1 MKPQVTQD
9 RSDPSLSR
17 GGSASPPEGGVGFF
31 RRKQLP
37 GSGPLIRNRRGESV
51 IRFLQS
57 TRPTSFP
64 VMSLVPLVTVVMVFA
79 IPILGI
85 VLAGYKEW
93 LKFKSKHQ
101 ALGASTREVE
111 ERIRSLQ
118 ERMDRLEQERDAL
131 RDRVQNLE
139 TIVTSEAWIAGHE
152 DAGDGPALDAAEI
165 DALTLPDDQASS
177 SESEADRTAEIA
189 RRLRGQ

>member
-1 MKPQVTQD
+1 
-9 RSDPSLSR
+9 
-17 GGSASPPEGGVGFF
+17 
-31 RRKQLP
+31 
-37 GSGPLIRNRRGESV
+37 
-51 IRFLQS
+51 
-57 TRPTSFP
+57 
-64 VMSLVPLVTVVMVFA
+64 MVFA

-118 ERMDRLEQERDAL
+118 ERMDQLEQERDAL

-152 DAGDGPALDAAEI
+152 DAGDAPALDAAEI

>member
-1 MKPQVTQD
+1 MP
-9 RSDPSLSR
+9 
-17 GGSASPPEGGVGFF
+17 
-31 RRKQLP
+31 
-37 GSGPLIRNRRGESV
+37 
-51 IRFLQS
+51 
-57 TRPTSFP
+57 
-64 VMSLVPLVTVVMVFA
+64 LVPLVTVVMVFA

-152 DAGDGPALDAAEI
+152 DVGDAPALDATEI

>member
-1 MKPQVTQD
+1 
-9 RSDPSLSR
+9 
-17 GGSASPPEGGVGFF
+17 
-31 RRKQLP
+31 
-37 GSGPLIRNRRGESV
+37 
-51 IRFLQS
+51 
-57 TRPTSFP
+57 
-64 VMSLVPLVTVVMVFA
+64 MSLVPLVTVVMVFA

-152 DAGDGPALDAAEI
+152 DVGDAPALDAAEI

-177 SESEADRTAEIA
+177 ESEADRTAEIA